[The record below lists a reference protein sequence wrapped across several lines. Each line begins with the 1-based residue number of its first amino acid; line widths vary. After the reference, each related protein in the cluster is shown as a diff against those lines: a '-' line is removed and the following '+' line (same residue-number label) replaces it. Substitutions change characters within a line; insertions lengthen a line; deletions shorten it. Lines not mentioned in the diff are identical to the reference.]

1 MIAILLLALD
11 SAALRQPAQRASAE
25 GSGPEIQVIR
35 RTNVARKEECVSAQ
49 HGFPT
54 DEARYVSSY
63 LASAIGGVLF
73 GFANRQQYAGT

>member
-25 GSGPEIQVIR
+25 GSGAEIQVTHP
-35 RTNVARKEECVSAQ
+35 TNFTRKGERVSAQ

-54 DEARYVSSY
+54 AEARHSRDQT
-63 LASAIGGVLF
+63 AIAWAVAPGQL
-73 GFANRQQYAGT
+73 R